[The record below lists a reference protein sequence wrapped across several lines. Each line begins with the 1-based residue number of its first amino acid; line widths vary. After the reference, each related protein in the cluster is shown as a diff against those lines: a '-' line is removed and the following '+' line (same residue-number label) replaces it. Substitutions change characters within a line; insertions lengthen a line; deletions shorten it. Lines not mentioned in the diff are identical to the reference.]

1 MHGGFPATP
10 PGAPA
15 CRPACPVT
23 APVAAGGGLHL
34 VYVPPSPRGCSFLL
48 APLPPHL
55 LVWAHWPPLTL
66 LPGPGPG
73 NCHVGF
79 RGCLG
84 FPTVTSLSLPHGPR
98 EPRAMVPALPGLS
111 GSPWACPCAS
121 WPQFSCLENGDAP
134 WTSRQTGWEVRPE
147 TAASVVKLRPAGQAA
162 ASSPVSAPCHQA
174 LVYPRRGPV
183 TSGGKAQVTWLLY
196 VSCGALG
203 PGGAEAT
210 STAPGA
216 HVAGGGG
223 RAALK
228 RGSRRSLRFNPDL
241 VVVLRKLQ
249 TAQAI
254 ITAVGAGCAGF
265 PGTGCPHA
273 FRISLEISLT
283 VDRGS
288 LRRQPW
294 TPAPGSGRTPVD

>member
-66 LPGPGPG
+66 LPGPGPR

-98 EPRAMVPALPGLS
+98 EPRAMVPALPGFS

-121 WPQFSCLENGDAP
+121 WASVFLSGEWGRTMDLVADWVGGQARDGSLGGEASAGGPGCCLQPCVCSVSPGSRLPSPGARDLGRRSPGDLASLCVLWCSWAWGGRGDIYCPRGSCCWGGREGG
-134 WTSRQTGWEVRPE
+134 SQTGL
-147 TAASVVKLRPAGQAA
+147 S
-162 ASSPVSAPCHQA
+162 
-174 LVYPRRGPV
+174 
-183 TSGGKAQVTWLLY
+183 
-196 VSCGALG
+196 
-203 PGGAEAT
+203 
-210 STAPGA
+210 
-216 HVAGGGG
+216 
-223 RAALK
+223 
-228 RGSRRSLRFNPDL
+228 
-241 VVVLRKLQ
+241 
-249 TAQAI
+249 
-254 ITAVGAGCAGF
+254 
-265 PGTGCPHA
+265 
-273 FRISLEISLT
+273 
-283 VDRGS
+283 
-288 LRRQPW
+288 
-294 TPAPGSGRTPVD
+294 